1 MADTIIRV
9 ADKTENFTIVSNE
22 APRRNDMSARAKGI
36 YFYLM
41 TLPKNWE
48 IHKEELYTHFTE
60 GRDALDTAFKEL
72 IEKGYIKQEVKREK
86 GKYVSFSYTVY
97 EESITGKPV
106 TGKPEMVLPVMENP
120 QLLSTDS
127 SLRTDKQRTDNKLR
141 KKKNGVPYSQD
152 FENFWNSYPKRE
164 GKKNAYKAFND
175 CLSSG
180 MTIETINERL
190 KTYKAR
196 IASLATSYEYIRFP
210 ATFINNIEDYAD
222 GFVPPPKQSY
232 SKPLR
237 DLSNGYTLPEG
248 MDEMPGEGR

>member
-1 MADTIIRV
+1 MADTIIKV

-22 APRRNDMSARAKGI
+22 APRRADMSARAKGI

-86 GKYVSFSYTVY
+86 GKFVSFSYTVY
-97 EESITGKPV
+97 EESTTGKPV
-106 TGKPEMVLPVMENP
+106 TGKPGMVLPVMENP
-120 QLLSTDS
+120 QLLSTDPL
-127 SLRTDKQRTDNKLR
+127 LRTDQQRTDNKPR
-141 KKKNGVPYSQD
+141 KKKTGVAYSQD
-152 FENFWNSYPKRE
+152 FENFWNAYPKHE
-164 GKKNAYKAFND
+164 GKKAAYKAFMGS
-175 CLSSG
+175 LSSG
-180 MTIETINERL
+180 LTLEIIYERL
-190 KTYKAR
+190 KIYKAR
-196 IASLATSYEYIRFP
+196 IDAQGTAYEFIRFP
-210 ATFINNIEDYAD
+210 ATFLNNIEDYAD